1 MKSIKLALFLTC
13 VSLLYPQLF
22 TQGAFSLKCCL
33 LKAVFR
39 IYFRSPLRP
48 VTSFPVAPRCAAF
61 LEKPRLWLHL
71 RAFPKSTEMTESV
84 AAAAA
89 GAQRAP
95 SPMQSPG
102 PILLAGRAR
111 RALCHLAVALLL
123 AEAPDVRQMQDRG
136 CPWLVVLVKG
146 ESKHPSAGERAD
158 MFGDGP
164 RFALHEGVWTKI
176 FKTLGGTRTSEG

>member
-89 GAQRAP
+89 GAQCAP
-95 SPMQSPG
+95 SPAQSHPAHWPCSPCSVPPG
-102 PILLAGRAR
+102 CGSAAGRGSRCETDARQRLPLARGPRKRREQTPVSGRAR
-111 RALCHLAVALLL
+111 RY
-123 AEAPDVRQMQDRG
+123 VRGWSTFCFARG
-136 CPWLVVLVKG
+136 CLDK
-146 ESKHPSAGERAD
+146 D
-158 MFGDGP
+158 F
-164 RFALHEGVWTKI
+164 
-176 FKTLGGTRTSEG
+176 